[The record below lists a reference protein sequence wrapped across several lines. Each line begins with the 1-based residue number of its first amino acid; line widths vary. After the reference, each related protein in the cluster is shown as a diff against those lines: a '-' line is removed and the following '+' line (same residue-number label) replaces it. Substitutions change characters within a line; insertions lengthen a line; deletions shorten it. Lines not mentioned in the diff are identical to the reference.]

1 MLTWGVLRLGR
12 GARARFISWG
22 VYNCHSGLPSSSP
35 LFLKTSLFQETT
47 SPPSCV
53 ISGWRWIEVVSFPL
67 QTERAESPFFMLAAL
82 QGQRELDE
90 RQLSRTKPWVFSHPS
105 TSQAQPCLALRSDEI
120 NLSFLRRTLRVA
132 SPGALVCMAALV
144 AKMVKNLPAMQE
156 TRVRSLDWEIPLEK
170 GMVIHFSVLACRIP
184 WTEEPGGL

>member
-1 MLTWGVLRLGR
+1 MAFR
-12 GARARFISWG
+12 ISTLQPG
-22 VYNCHSGLPSSSP
+22 IKL
-35 LFLKTSLFQETT
+35 
-47 SPPSCV
+47 SPPAV
-53 ISGWRWIEVVSFPL
+53 EVRNLNHWTPRKVL
-67 QTERAESPFFMLAAL
+67 IL
-82 QGQRELDE
+82 
-90 RQLSRTKPWVFSHPS
+90 VFSHPS

-170 GMVIHFSVLACRIP
+170 GMAIHFSVLACRIP
-184 WTEEPGGL
+184 WTEEPGGLQSMGSQRIGCD